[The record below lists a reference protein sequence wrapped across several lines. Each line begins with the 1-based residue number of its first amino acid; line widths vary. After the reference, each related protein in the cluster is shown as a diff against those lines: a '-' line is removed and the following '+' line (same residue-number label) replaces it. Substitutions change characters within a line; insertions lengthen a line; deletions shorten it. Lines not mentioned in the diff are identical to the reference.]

1 MQAQWPSRQTAAMQL
16 RHTLLALLIAPTL
29 ANAGGFDAAMACIH
43 STMTSAFVPATA
55 NVEQVANVALARC
68 ADEIER
74 AAIEQAGAPLVL
86 ARIDASRAAVRSEM
100 HGYALSVA
108 AGPAPAGADDAAVSQ
123 PSASW

>member
-1 MQAQWPSRQTAAMQL
+1 MQL

-43 STMTSAFVPATA
+43 STMTSAFVPATT

-108 AGPAPAGADDAAVSQ
+108 AGPAPAGADDATVSQ